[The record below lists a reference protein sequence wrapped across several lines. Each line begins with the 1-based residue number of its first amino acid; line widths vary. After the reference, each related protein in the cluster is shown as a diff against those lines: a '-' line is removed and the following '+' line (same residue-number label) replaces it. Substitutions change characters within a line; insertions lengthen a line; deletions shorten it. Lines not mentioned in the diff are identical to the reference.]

1 MKIIENKE
9 YLETKREYDKALN
22 ELFEKEKTL
31 HAKFNKAEEKEK
43 QVFLETIKKFNLE
56 MAEEIKKITKKINTL

>member
-22 ELFEKEKTL
+22 ELFEKEQTL
-31 HAKFNKAEEKEK
+31 HVKFNKAEEKEK
-43 QVFLETIKKFNLE
+43 QFFLETIKKFNLE
-56 MAEEIKKITKKINTL
+56 MAAEIKKITEKINTL

>member
-22 ELFEKEKTL
+22 ELFEKEQAL
-31 HAKFNKAEEKEK
+31 HVKFNKAEEKEK
-43 QVFLETIKKFNLE
+43 QFFLETIKKFNLE
-56 MAEEIKKITKKINTL
+56 MAAEIKKITEKINTL

>member
-22 ELFEKEKTL
+22 ELFEKERVL
-31 HAKFNKAEEKEK
+31 HVKFNKAEEKEK

-56 MAEEIKKITKKINTL
+56 MAAEIKKITKKINTL

>member
-22 ELFEKEKTL
+22 ELFEKEKAL
-31 HAKFNKAEEKEK
+31 HVKFNKAEEKEK

-56 MAEEIKKITKKINTL
+56 VAEEIKKITEKINTL

>member
-22 ELFEKEKTL
+22 ELFEKEKAL
-31 HAKFNKAEEKEK
+31 HVKFNKAEEKEK
-43 QVFLETIKKFNLE
+43 KVFLETIKKFNLE
-56 MAEEIKKITKKINTL
+56 MAAKIKKITEKINTL

>member
-22 ELFEKEKTL
+22 ELFEKEKAL
-31 HAKFNKAEEKEK
+31 HVKFNKAEEKEK

-56 MAEEIKKITKKINTL
+56 MAEEIKKITEKINTL

>member
-31 HAKFNKAEEKEK
+31 HVKFNKAEEKEK
-43 QVFLETIKKFNLE
+43 KVFLETIKKFNLE